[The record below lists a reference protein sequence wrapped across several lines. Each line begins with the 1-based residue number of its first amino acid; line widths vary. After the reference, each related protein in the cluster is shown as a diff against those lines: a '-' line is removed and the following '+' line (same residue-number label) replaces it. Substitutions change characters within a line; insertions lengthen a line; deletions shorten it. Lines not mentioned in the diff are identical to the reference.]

1 MKIKQTECKSCTG
14 LPRAKFSEGIRK
26 RRSAVKGTLK
36 VKIGKFTNRKPS
48 DSEEAPGD
56 WHDLSPSLPS
66 SPEVESFVEH
76 LNQEC
81 EASTKANTPPGSPPP
96 EATIG
101 ETLQLLEVPVSEGT
115 QMGSPRPLPILHT
128 PPRSPFEEGM
138 TEDLPLPDIPSEDPQ
153 NIEATVS
160 STTDAVPA
168 ECGQEERI
176 QDENAVPAEDTP
188 VVSTPQVSV
197 ETVLISGTPPP
208 VARPRFPTAA
218 KKCPQKEFRR

>member
-1 MKIKQTECKSCTG
+1 MHFLIGMKIKQTERKSCTG
-14 LPRAKFSEGIRK
+14 LPRAKFSKGIRK
-26 RRSAVKGTLK
+26 QRRAVKGTLK

-48 DSEEAPGD
+48 NREETPGD

-81 EASTKANTPPGSPPP
+81 EASAKANTPPGSPPP
-96 EATIG
+96 EAMIG
-101 ETLQLLEVPVSEGT
+101 ETLQLLEVPVQEGP

-153 NIEATVS
+153 NIDATVS
-160 STTDAVPA
+160 STMDAVPE
-168 ECGQEERI
+168 ECSQEEHI

-208 VARPRFPTAA
+208 VAGPRFPTAA
-218 KKCPQKEFRR
+218 KKCP

>member
-1 MKIKQTECKSCTG
+1 MKIKQTERKSCTG
-14 LPRAKFSEGIRK
+14 LPRAKFAEGIQK
-26 RRSAVKGTLK
+26 QRSAVKGTLK

-66 SPEVESFVEH
+66 SLEVESFVEH

-115 QMGSPRPLPILHT
+115 
-128 PPRSPFEEGM
+128 
-138 TEDLPLPDIPSEDPQ
+138 
-153 NIEATVS
+153 
-160 STTDAVPA
+160 
-168 ECGQEERI
+168 
-176 QDENAVPAEDTP
+176 
-188 VVSTPQVSV
+188 
-197 ETVLISGTPPP
+197 
-208 VARPRFPTAA
+208 
-218 KKCPQKEFRR
+218 